1 MLTKIVE
8 NDKFG
13 LLSIEMCTQTMHTV
27 NIIFTLLQPNYGP
40 KFGEMQKMLDFP
52 KLFDII
58 TKLSA
63 AMSPTDPLKNQELF

>member
-1 MLTKIVE
+1 MSTKIVE

-13 LLSIEMCTQTMHTV
+13 LLRIEMCTQTAYMV
-27 NIIFTLLQPNYGP
+27 NIILWLLQPDYGP
-40 KFGEMQKMLDFP
+40 KFGEIQKMLDFP